1 MIRKPRAIAWLAL
14 LFTCFLTAT
23 VSAQYPTAQ
32 LTSLFPFGG
41 QVGTTVEVTAA
52 GTDLDDVTE
61 LTFSHPGIKA
71 APKTEPGKDGQ
82 PQPIPRV
89 FNVTIGKDVPRGY
102 YEARVRGYYG
112 LSNPRM
118 FAVDKLP
125 ELQEN
130 EPNNPRDKAQ
140 LIPLESTVNGRVEAE
155 KSDCFKVALKKGQRV
170 IAECFAFRADSQ
182 LDGTLILYSP
192 AGNEI
197 ARSMD
202 ALRRDPLLDFTATE
216 DGEYVLELY
225 DFLYK
230 GGDNHGYRL
239 TVSARPRVDFVF
251 PPVGTAGS
259 KGNYTLFGRNLPGGE
274 KTELKA
280 LDGVKLEKVT
290 VEIQLPASGDPAAT
304 AAQQLEPSDSA
315 GESFVYRPKFG
326 DVEANP
332 VAIYLTSLPV
342 VNEVESNNKG
352 AEAQKLTLPCEV
364 AGQFQQRGDQ
374 DYFTFDAEKG
384 QVWYFE
390 VFSERLGQT
399 SDPYLIVQRVKK
411 NDQGEETVSEVAA
424 LDEGKKLDQQQLQ
437 NVTFDTSHA
446 DVSYKLAVTESGTY
460 RVLLRD
466 LYFQT
471 RGNPSYLYRLAI
483 RPQTPDFRLIA
494 VAEAPKN
501 QQDGNKVGVWSP
513 VLQRGGTQGVR
524 VYAQRQD
531 DFVGDI
537 ELQVEGLPAGVT
549 CPGLVLGGDQTVGTL
564 LFNATEDAA
573 PWSGQLKITGRAK
586 INDRDITHAA
596 AAGTVVWGSA
606 NRQESPVRARLSG
619 DMGFSV
625 TEADPQPVTIQ
636 LGEGKPIET
645 ALAAKLEIPIKV
657 TRRGEF
663 KEPLKLAGSNLPKD
677 MKLDADIAADKNDG
691 KVTLDIKNTVPP
703 GTYTLMMT
711 TASKINN
718 YRRNPK
724 GVEKAEKA
732 KAEMDAMS
740 KKADEELKTATT
752 KKAEAEKAL
761 TAATAA
767 FAKTKTELDAVKAE
781 LAKLEAKKEP
791 AAEADALKAAQ
802 EKTAKAEAAAAD
814 ATKAKT
820 EADAAKVE
828 ADKQF
833 AAAAEQK
840 KNADAGK
847 VDADK
852 RVKEVTD
859 AAKPKTLNVVFY
871 SQPVTIK
878 IAPTPIQLT
887 LDQPALEIRAAQKL
901 ELNLKLNR
909 QYGFGE
915 EVKVTLAGADATGV
929 KAAETTIAKDAAEA
943 KLTLDAGAA
952 PKAGEHRVNVRAK
965 MTWNGQ
971 PLQLDVPL
979 LLKVVQ

>member
-1 MIRKPRAIAWLAL
+1 MIRYPRAIVWSVL
-14 LFTCFLTAT
+14 LLTACLSAPA
-23 VSAQYPTAQ
+23 SAQYPTAQ
-32 LTSLFPFGG
+32 LTSIFPFGG

-52 GTDLDDVTE
+52 GTDLDEVTE

-71 APKTEPGKDGQ
+71 APKMQPGKDGQ
-82 PQPIPRV
+82 PQPVPRV
-89 FNVTIGKDVPRGY
+89 FTVTIAGDVPRGL

-118 FAVDKLP
+118 FAVDVLP
-125 ELQEN
+125 EILEA

-140 LIPLESTVNGRVEAE
+140 LIALESTVNGRVEAE
-155 KSDCFKVALKKGQRV
+155 KADCYKLALKKGQRV
-170 IAECFAFRADSQ
+170 LAECFAFRADSQ
-182 LDGTLILYSP
+182 LDGTLILCGPS
-192 AGNEI
+192 GNEI

-202 ALRRDPLLDFTATE
+202 VLRRDPLLDFTATE

-259 KGNYTLFGRNLPGGE
+259 KGNFTLYGRNLPGGE

-280 LDGVKLEKVT
+280 LDGVKLEKIT

-315 GESFVYRPKFG
+315 GESLVYRAKFG

-332 VAIYLTSLPV
+332 VPIYLTTLPV
-342 VNEVESNNKG
+342 VNEVEPNSKG
-352 AEAQKLTLPCEV
+352 AEAQKLNLPCEV

-374 DYFTFDAEKG
+374 DFFTFDADKG

-411 NDQGEETVSEVAA
+411 NDKGEESISEVAA
-424 LDEGKKLDQQQLQ
+424 LDEGQKLTQQQLQ
-437 NVTFDTSHA
+437 NMTFDTSHA
-446 DVSYKLAVTESGTY
+446 DVSYKLAVPESGTY

-483 RPQTPDFRLIA
+483 RPQTPDFRLLA
-494 VAEAPKN
+494 VAEAPRN
-501 QQDGNKVGVWSP
+501 QQNGNKIDLWSP

-537 ELQVEGLPAGVT
+537 DLQVEGLPAGVT
-549 CPGLVLGGDQTVGTL
+549 CAGLTLGGDQTIGTL
-564 LFNATEDAA
+564 LFSATEDAA
-573 PWSGQLKITGRAK
+573 PWSGPLKITGRAK
-586 INDRDITHAA
+586 INDKELTRVATG
-596 AAGTVVWGSA
+596 GTIVWGSA

-619 DMGFSV
+619 DLGFSV
-625 TEADPQPVTIQ
+625 TEADPQPVTIV

-645 ALAAKLEIPIKV
+645 SLAAKLEIPIKV
-657 TRRGEF
+657 TRRGDF

-677 MKLDADIAADKNDG
+677 LKFDADIAADKSEG
-691 KVTLDIKNTVPP
+691 KVTLDIKSTVPP
-703 GTYTLMMT
+703 GTYTLIMT
-711 TASKINN
+711 SASKINN

-724 GVEKAEKA
+724 AVEKAEKA
-732 KAEMDAMS
+732 KAEMDAMV
-740 KKADEELKTATT
+740 KKADEDLKTATA
-752 KKAEAEKAL
+752 KKAEAEKAV
-761 TAATAA
+761 TAAAA
-767 FAKTKTELDAVKAE
+767 NVTKTKAELDAAKAE
-781 LAKLEAKKEP
+781 LAKLEAQKEP
-791 AAEADALKAAQ
+791 AVEADALKAAQ
-802 EKTAKAEAAAAD
+802 EKTAKAETAAAD
-814 ATKAKT
+814 AAKAKT
-820 EADAAKVE
+820 EADAAKAE
-828 ADKQF
+828 ADK
-833 AAAAEQK
+833 AAAAAADQK
-840 KNADAGK
+840 KAADAGK

-852 RVKEVTD
+852 RAKDATD

-871 SQPVTIK
+871 SQPVTLK

-887 LDQPALEIRAAQKL
+887 LDQPVLEIRTGQKL
-901 ELNLKLNR
+901 DLNLKLNR
-909 QYGFGE
+909 QFGFGE
-915 EVKVTLAGADATGV
+915 EVKVTLSGADATGV
-929 KAAETTIAKDAAEA
+929 KAAETSIAKDAAET

-952 PKAGEHRVNVRAK
+952 PKAGEHRVNIRAK